1 LNVVL
6 SLPATFVAFF
16 DRNSKGLYLV
26 SFLLALLD
34 TSQSSGSSSELSS
47 WAPSTFGKKS
57 SVNDELEL
65 SSSISSCSMI

>member
-1 LNVVL
+1 MVL
-6 SLPATFVAFF
+6 SLLATFVAFF
-16 DRNSKGLYLV
+16 DRNNKGLYLV